1 MSTLTCAVIG
11 ASGIGKQHAKWYHM
25 EGCRVAAFV
34 GRTAESVAKTTE
46 TLKALFPFAGRGYCD
61 VQEMLA
67 KERPDIVSVCSP
79 PDCHKEHVV
88 AALGA
93 GAHVFCEKPM
103 VWRKGAG
110 SASMLDDADQMV
122 KAAAEARR
130 LLGLNTQYVA
140 ILPDYLNIYQK
151 ALGALRQINW
161 IFMRMES
168 KGAGGMKEHEDIWI
182 DLASHPISLVLKWV
196 PDGRLDEASARCV
209 ISRKDSVAQ
218 FDWVRPDGGR
228 CSVRAELGNI
238 REGTPV
244 RRLGVNGLIVD
255 YAGRNDTDGVFKT
268 FLTVGNDVL
277 KLDDLMRL
285 AVRQFVQAV
294 RTGGA
299 PLVTAEEGRRN
310 LEIQLKLLE
319 RCIRI

>member
-1 MSTLTCAVIG
+1 MSTLKCAVIG
-11 ASGIGKQHAKWYHM
+11 ASGIGKQHAKWYHL
-25 EGCRVAAFV
+25 EGCQVAAFV
-34 GRTAESVAKTTE
+34 GRTPESVSKTTR
-46 TLKALFPFAGRGYCD
+46 TLKTLFPFEGRGYCD
-61 VQEMLA
+61 VQEMLK

-79 PDCHKEHVV
+79 PECHKEHVI
-88 AALGA
+88 AALAG

-103 VWRKGAG
+103 AWRKGAD
-110 SASMLDDADQMV
+110 SASMLDDADQMI
-122 KAAAEARR
+122 KAAASARR
-130 LLGLNTQYVA
+130 MLGLNTQYAA

-168 KGAGGMKEHEDIWI
+168 KGAGGLKEYNDIWI

-196 PDGRLDEASARCV
+196 PDGRLDETSARCV

-228 CSVRAELGNI
+228 CSVRGELGNI

-244 RRLGVNGLIVD
+244 RRFGVNGLIVD

-285 AVRQFVQAV
+285 AVRQYVQAV
-294 RTGGA
+294 RTGGP
-299 PLVTAEEGRRN
+299 PLVTGEEGRRN

-319 RCIRI
+319 RSIRI

>member
-1 MSTLTCAVIG
+1 MPTLKCAVIG
-11 ASGIGKQHAKWYHM
+11 ASGIGKQHAKWYHL
-25 EGCRVAAFV
+25 EGCQVVAFA
-34 GRTAESVAKTTE
+34 GRSPESVAKTTAN
-46 TLKALFPFAGRGYCD
+46 LKTLFPFEGRGYCD
-61 VQEMLA
+61 VQEMLK

-79 PDCHKEHVV
+79 PEMHKEHAV
-88 AALGA
+88 AALAA

-103 VWRKGAG
+103 VWRKGA
-110 SASMLDDADQMV
+110 SPASMLDEADQMV
-122 KAAAEARR
+122 KSGRDARR
-130 LLGLNTQYVA
+130 ILGLNTQYAA

-151 ALGALRQINW
+151 ALGPLRQVNW

-168 KGAGGMKEHEDIWI
+168 KGSGGQKEYDDIWV

-196 PDGRLDEASARCV
+196 PDGHLDEASMRCV
-209 ISRKDSVAQ
+209 ISRKDNVAQ
-218 FDWVRPDGGR
+218 FDWVRPDGAR

-268 FLTVGNDVL
+268 FLTVGNEVL

-285 AVRQFVQAV
+285 AVRQYTQAV
-294 RTGGA
+294 RTGGT
-299 PLVTAEEGRRN
+299 PLVTGEEGRRN

-319 RCIRI
+319 RSIRI